1 MNFLLDWHQIFQ
13 RFYFISIVEYL
24 LLELFHL
31 ILFLCFDCIIF
42 YNIFWIYILLAL
54 QVKQNL
60 ILLLGHLYILFS
72 ILWVLILKWIKFML
86 IRLLNIFFLNCLE
99 TYHIFADFHIFVF
112 QFLKRLNTF
121 LYLDFNFLNFLGL
134 RFNDLLSFVDSHMT
148 LKNNFINKDTK

>member
-13 RFYFISIVEYL
+13 RFYFIFIVEYL

-31 ILFLCFDCIIF
+31 LLFLCFDRIKF
-42 YNIFWIYILLAL
+42 YNIFWIFILLTL
-54 QVKQNL
+54 QAKL
-60 ILLLGHLYILFS
+60 YFILLLGHLNILFS
-72 ILWVLILKWIKFML
+72 ILRALILKWIKFIL
-86 IRLLNIFFLNCLE
+86 IRLLNILLLNSLE

-112 QFLKRLNTF
+112 QFFKILNTF
-121 LYLDFNFLNFLGL
+121 LYLNFHFLNFLGL